1 MPCLIRIWIV
11 YDGLSDI
18 FFVLAFP
25 VRTEHFF
32 KSLTYH
38 GLVGDVAVLLEA
50 GLALVLLGR
59 HVVGDVGVVALLC
72 NVSSSLK
79 SLRKKNK
86 QKTRHDITRGGGRS
100 NQRCIG
106 SPWIN
111 NGGIRGQNP
120 DPTLQNT

>member
-1 MPCLIRIWIV
+1 MFSLFQYVW
-11 YDGLSDI
+11 
-18 FFVLAFP
+18 
-25 VRTEHFF
+25 RTEHFF
-32 KSLTYH
+32 NLTYH

-86 QKTRHDITRGGGRS
+86 QKTRHDITRGGGDL
-100 NQRCIG
+100 IKG
-106 SPWIN
+106 VLVLL
-111 NGGIRGQNP
+111 G
-120 DPTLQNT
+120 